1 MARAD
6 AVAALAAADPTL
18 AALIERVGPCKLTVD
33 RMQSPY
39 EALFESIVYQQLN
52 GKAAATI
59 LARVKSSFGDP
70 AACPTPDAV
79 VAAPDEQ
86 LRGAGLSRAKTAAV
100 KDLAAKERAGH
111 VPPLAALRRMDDAA
125 IVEHLTAIRGIGPWT
140 VEMMLIFRLGRPDV
154 LPVHDYG
161 VRNGF
166 RIAYGK
172 RALPTPQQLAKHG
185 ERWRPHRTVAS
196 WYLWRAV
203 DVERAGGAE

>member
-1 MARAD
+1 MH
-6 AVAALAAADPTL
+6 
-18 AALIERVGPCKLTVD
+18 
-33 RMQSPY
+33 SPY
-39 EALFESIVYQQLN
+39 EALFESIVYQQLS

-59 LARVKSSFGDP
+59 LGRVKTALADGAFP
-70 AACPTPDAV
+70 APDV
-79 VAAPDEQ
+79 VLAAPDET
-86 LRGAGLSRAKTAAV
+86 LRAAGLSRAKTAAV
-100 KDLAAKERAGH
+100 KDLAAKTRSGH
-111 VPPLAALRRMDDAA
+111 VPPLAKLRRMDDDA
-125 IVEHLTAIRGIGPWT
+125 IVEHLTAIRGIGRWT

-172 RALPTPQQLAKHG
+172 RALPTPKQLAAFG

-203 DVERAGGAE
+203 ERSRAGRA